1 MITMNI
7 QFEDNLY
14 EIALTMS
21 ADGDDDAQ
29 ILRKLYYKINAEG
42 IDPIAILK
50 KGLDN
55 VGGEL

>member
-1 MITMNI
+1 MRIN
-7 QFEDNLY
+7 FEDNPY

-21 ADGDDDAQ
+21 ADGEDDAQ

-42 IDPIAILK
+42 SDPIAILE

-55 VGGEL
+55 EGGEL

>member
-1 MITMNI
+1 MRIN
-7 QFEDNLY
+7 FEDNPY

-21 ADGDDDAQ
+21 ADGEDDVQ

-42 IDPIAILK
+42 SDPIAILE

-55 VGGEL
+55 EGGEL

>member
-55 VGGEL
+55 VG